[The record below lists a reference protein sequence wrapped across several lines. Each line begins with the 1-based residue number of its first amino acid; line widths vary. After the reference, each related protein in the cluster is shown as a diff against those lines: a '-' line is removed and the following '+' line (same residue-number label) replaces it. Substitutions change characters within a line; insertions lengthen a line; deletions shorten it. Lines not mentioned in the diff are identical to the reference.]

1 MDVNS
6 QCTATC
12 HLQEALT
19 RRGLAAPQCRT
30 HFLLLFPPF
39 LKFHPFHSSHLLSP
53 LPLHHRGF
61 RNIFSPLLL
70 KMLPPGFQ
78 PLTLTLAFFPLPCED
93 LLPHF
98 NLRSWQQKKPVLWI
112 WASVEPES
120 QPSLELTHLGDFYT
134 WASVSPSLK
143 WRVWSSWL

>member
-1 MDVNS
+1 
-6 QCTATC
+6 
-12 HLQEALT
+12 
-19 RRGLAAPQCRT
+19 
-30 HFLLLFPPF
+30 
-39 LKFHPFHSSHLLSP
+39 
-53 LPLHHRGF
+53 
-61 RNIFSPLLL
+61 
-70 KMLPPGFQ
+70 MLPPGFQ

-143 WRVWSSWL
+143 WRVWSSWLWQHFWALDCDHWKLPIFQSPSFWTEGFKYPKTLNLKVWALPILLLDHSHILGSFHAKTSHSKLMIL